1 MRMFAPRHLTH
12 FFIAFLAALALSVFT
27 PSAAG
32 SEPQRIVA
40 IGDIHGEFDG
50 LASILEQAKI
60 IDAQHRWTGGSAVLV
75 QTGDFLDR
83 GPKSRAVMDLL
94 VSLEQQA
101 PKQDGKV
108 VVLLGN
114 HEVMNLIGD
123 LRYVAPEAYAEFAD
137 AGSEKRRRQAYE
149 QYVDWRK
156 RRAKKLG
163 EPPPPLTPEEERQWL
178 AAHPAGFVEHRDGF
192 SPRGKYGKWLRGR
205 QSVHEAARVL
215 FLHGGISPELAS
227 WTVDAF
233 NQRLREELQL
243 FDRAAEWMQRERL
256 ILPFF
261 TLEEIVPLAQQE
273 LEARTKAAGS
283 REESPEQ
290 KAQRAMLEAVAGYR
304 SWLSFHSDGPLWY
317 RGYAKWSDAEGAA
330 QIQKILDNYK
340 ATAVV
345 VGHTPQD
352 SGRIRARFS
361 GKAFLIDTGM
371 LASYYP
377 GGQAS
382 ALEIQ
387 DGRFTAIYRDQ
398 RIVLLEPPKAQAVAA
413 SAPTSATVA
422 PSAEKPPAGAA
433 LRRRW
438 TGPDGQILPF
448 NTDEALLEFLRTARV
463 EKMSS
468 IPQGITHPRKVL
480 LEKDGIQMHA
490 VFRDI
495 DEEKASAQLAMGSM
509 EFFFRDCFIFEP
521 AAYELSRVLGLNNV
535 PPAILRTI
543 EGKKGSLQAW
553 VENALTET
561 SRTKKKIQPP
571 DEQQRAKQIHNMWT
585 FDALV
590 FNTDRNSG
598 NILYDKDW
606 KLWLIDHTR
615 AFRRFPDLQ
624 RPIQASRCDRKLW
637 ERLQNV
643 DDATIGERLKPYLSS
658 WEIKGLLERRRK
670 LVAHLR
676 KLIAERGEAKVLFDY
691 EELAG
696 TAAVP

>member
-1 MRMFAPRHLTH
+1 MRIFAPRHLTR
-12 FFIAFLAALALSVFT
+12 FFIAFLAALALGVFT

-32 SEPQRIVA
+32 ADPQRIVA
-40 IGDIHGEFDG
+40 IGDIHGEFAG
-50 LASILEQAKI
+50 LANILQQAKI
-60 IDAQHRWTGGSAVLV
+60 IDAQQRWTGGSALLV

-83 GPKSRAVMDLL
+83 GPKPRAVMDLL
-94 VSLEQQA
+94 MALEQQA

-114 HEVMNLIGD
+114 HEVMNLIVE

-149 QYVDWRK
+149 RYIDWRK
-156 RRAKKLG
+156 RRAQQRG
-163 EPPPPLTPEEERQWL
+163 EPAPALTPEEQSQWL
-178 AAHPAGFVEHRDGF
+178 AAHPPGFIEHRGGF
-192 SPRGKYGKWLRGR
+192 GPRGKYGKWLR
-205 QSVHEAARVL
+205 QHQAVHQAAKVL

-243 FDRAAEWMQRERL
+243 FDRATEWMQRERL

-261 TLEEIVPLAQQE
+261 TLEEIVPTAHQE
-273 LEARTKAAGS
+273 LEARTNAARS

-290 KAQRAMLEAVAGYR
+290 KAQRAMLEAVVGYR

-317 RGYAKWSDAEGAA
+317 RGYAKWSDPEGAA
-330 QIQKILDNYK
+330 QIQKILDNYR

-352 SGRIRARFS
+352 SGRIRARFD

-377 GGQAS
+377 SGQAS

-398 RIVLLEPPKAQAVAA
+398 RIVLLEPPKAQTVAA
-413 SAPTSATVA
+413 SAPMSATAA
-422 PSAEKPPAGAA
+422 PSSEKPAAGEA
-433 LRRRW
+433 RRKW

-448 NTDEALLEFLRTARV
+448 NTDEELLEFLRTAKV
-463 EKMSS
+463 VKINS
-468 IPQGITHPRKVL
+468 IPQGITRPRKVL
-480 LEKDGIQMHA
+480 LEKDGIRMHA

-521 AAYELSRVLGLNNV
+521 AAYELSQLLGLNNV

-553 VENALTET
+553 VENAITET

-571 DEQQRAKQIHNMWT
+571 DEQQRAKQVHNMWT

-624 RPIQASRCDRKLW
+624 RPLQASRCDRKLW

-643 DDATIGERLKPYLSS
+643 DDASIGERLKPYLTS

-691 EELAG
+691 EELVGA
-696 TAAVP
+696 AAVP